1 MVKNNEEIL
10 KNCIENEV
18 PLGHFS
24 RKWNPKMSKYLLMEK
39 SNTHIIDVNCTLN
52 ELNKSCEKL
61 MSIVATGGK
70 VLFVCTKKIGRSY
83 VESVANDL
91 EMPFVTEKWFGGILT
106 NFSVVKR
113 MNKKIDSLNMI
124 INSPSFKYLS
134 KKEQIKLQ
142 RNINKKAIVLNGISK
157 KMNRHPSAMIVVDA
171 KKENIAI
178 KEANKIGIPIFGLVD
193 TNVDPDLI
201 SNPIPCNDDS
211 LSSIVYIIE
220 RLKYSI
226 AEGLKKLKD
235 NTANP
240 QEKRE
245 IHKKVEKKG
254 VTIK

>member
-1 MVKNNEEIL
+1 MMNNSEEIF
-10 KNCIENEV
+10 KNCIENKV

-39 SNTHIIDVNCTLN
+39 SNTHIIDINCILN
-52 ELNKSCEKL
+52 ELNKACEKL
-61 MSIVATGGK
+61 MSIVAAGGK

-83 VESVANDL
+83 IESVANDL
-91 EMPFVTEKWFGGILT
+91 EMPYVTEKWFGGILT
-106 NFSVVKR
+106 NFSVVKK

-134 KKEQIKLQ
+134 KKEQMKLQ
-142 RNINKKAIVLNGISK
+142 RNINKKAVVLNGISK

-178 KEANKIGIPIFGLVD
+178 KEANRLGIPIFGLVD
-193 TNVDPDLI
+193 TNIDPDLI

-226 AEGLKKLKD
+226 SEGLKKLEK
-235 NTANP
+235 NTSSS
-240 QEKRE
+240 QEKQEPRE
-245 IHKKVEKKG
+245 RREKKFN
-254 VTIK
+254 K

>member
-1 MVKNNEEIL
+1 
-10 KNCIENEV
+10 
-18 PLGHFS
+18 
-24 RKWNPKMSKYLLMEK
+24 MEK
-39 SNTHIIDVNCTLN
+39 SNTHIIDINCTLN

-61 MSIVATGGK
+61 MSIVAAGGK

-106 NFSVVKR
+106 NFSVVKK

-134 KKEQIKLQ
+134 KKEQMKLQ

-157 KMNRHPSAMIVVDA
+157 KMNRHPSAMIVIDA

-178 KEANKIGIPIFGLVD
+178 REANKMGIPIFGLVD

-235 NTANP
+235 NTVNP
-240 QEKRE
+240 QEKQE
-245 IHKKVEKKG
+245 INRKNVERNKNK
-254 VTIK
+254 